1 MTSAIGD
8 DIRRERARF
17 VDLLDDVGPDAPTL
31 CAPWTAADLAAHVLS
46 IDRMMGIP
54 TFQGRLV
61 VERFGLRLNEMWRR
75 PRAAA
80 ALTWATKRHAFEW
93 IVDRLR
99 RDPPAL
105 LLRPS
110 VGAVGLFEIWG
121 HREDLR
127 RPNGRPS
134 PGEPDLAPV
143 VPWLLRYQRR
153 FLRDASVHLVAD
165 DGQGWTAGSGAEAV
179 VRGPLPELVL
189 WLGGRASAAE
199 VALTGDPEAIDRLDG
214 RLYV

>member
-17 VDLLDDVGPDAPTL
+17 VDLLEDVGANAPTL
-31 CAPWTAADLAAHVLS
+31 CTPWTAADLAAHVLS
-46 IDRMMGIP
+46 IDRMAGIP
-54 TFQGRLV
+54 TWEGRLLV
-61 VERFGLRLNEMWRR
+61 QRFGLRLNEMWRR

-80 ALTWATKRHAFEW
+80 VLVWATKRHDFGW

-110 VGAVGLFEIWG
+110 VAAVGLFEIWG

-127 RPNGRPS
+127 RPNDRPS
-134 PGEPDLAPV
+134 TGEPDLGPV

-153 FLRDASVHLVAD
+153 FLRDVSLQLVAD
-165 DGQGWTAGSGAEAV
+165 DGQEWAAGSGPEAV
-179 VRGPLPELVL
+179 VSGPLPELVL
-189 WLGGRASAAE
+189 WLGGRSA
-199 VALTGDPEAIDRLDG
+199 VAQVQLAGDPAAVARLDAH
-214 RLYV
+214 LYV